1 MKNAKIMKTITALV
15 LSAALVASVAAC
27 SSKTEETTKAE
38 ETTTEATTEETTTEA
53 TTEETT
59 TEATTEET
67 TEESSD
73 ESADA
78 SSAESEITADS
89 FTNEAV
95 KAEAQKCIDGG
106 SKIAMVI
113 DPEIAEAMELE
124 NVEEGFYA
132 GSEDGKSIT
141 LVVKFADVEAAK
153 KYVDTENE
161 GLEESEQAKLVEN
174 DDGSFTLEVPDN
186 EEGSATISADGL
198 LVLTTAF

>member
-38 ETTTEATTEETTTEA
+38 ETTTEATTEETTTEET
-53 TTEETT
+53 TTEET
-59 TEATTEET
+59 TTEET

-113 DPEIAEAMELE
+113 DPEIAEAMQLE

-153 KYVDTENE
+153 KYVDMENE
-161 GLEESEQAKLVEN
+161 GLEESDQAKLVEN

>member
-1 MKNAKIMKTITALV
+1 MKTITALV

-38 ETTTEATTEETTTEA
+38 ETTTEATTEETTTEET
-53 TTEETT
+53 TTEET
-59 TEATTEET
+59 TTEET

-113 DPEIAEAMELE
+113 DPEIAEAMQLE

-153 KYVDTENE
+153 KYVDMENE
-161 GLEESEQAKLVEN
+161 GLEESDQAKLVEN